1 MSACG
6 GTDRQELLALRRG
19 TFSVGLDNGNG
30 CHLVA
35 GHHAESFPELSRGE
49 AEVLHRLA
57 KKFLP
62 VEDVR
67 RLCAEHDAVDRGH
80 RTTRFLDRL
89 RNGGWLKVGVSHED
103 SMQYAL
109 EPLRPPPPRRE
120 PQDDLV
126 LSRFA
131 MIHRDGDEMLLESP
145 LAWCDV
151 RLFDP
156 VAVGLMASVATQKGS
171 PLDGADEVRRSL
183 LSDLWWSGILVERD
197 GSETSVL
204 SSRQWSPH
212 ELWFHEHSRGG
223 HRAYANHG
231 FGGTRWADGT
241 FDPLPARHETPFA
254 GPRIALAQADLYAL
268 STTDPTLT
276 TVIEERSSIREHD
289 DGSPLTL
296 EELGQ
301 FLYRSARTRG
311 AATHEGVEYKN
322 RPYPSGGSAYE
333 LEIYPVVRHV
343 AGLEPGMYHYD
354 AEDHELVLVTS
365 DGPETRRVLRRA
377 RMSSRQATVPQVVL
391 VISARFGR
399 LMWNYE
405 AMAYALVLKHVGV
418 LYQTMYLVATAM
430 GLAAC
435 GLGSGDNV
443 HFGAATGIDAMV
455 EDNVG
460 EFMLGRP
467 RVTPARAAQ

>member
-1 MSACG
+1 MSTRG
-6 GTDRQELLALRRG
+6 GTDRQELLALRPR
-19 TFSVGLDNGNG
+19 TFSVDLGDG
-30 CHLVA
+30 CHLVS
-35 GHHAESFPELSRGE
+35 GHHAQSFPGLSSGE
-49 AEVLHRLA
+49 AEVLRRLA
-57 KKFLP
+57 KGFVT
-62 VEDVR
+62 VED
-67 RLCAEHDAVDRGH
+67 LCDEHDPPDVV
-80 RTTRFLDRL
+80 RFLDRL
-89 RNGGWLKVGVSHED
+89 RDGGWLKIGVVQDS

-120 PQDDLV
+120 PPDDLI

-131 MIHRDGDEMLLESP
+131 MIHRDGDDLLLESP

-151 RLFDP
+151 RLYDP
-156 VAVGLMASVATQKGS
+156 AAVGLMAGHAMGQGGL
-171 PLDGADEVRRSL
+171 PGGAKELR
-183 LSDLWWSGILVERD
+183 SDLWWSGILVPKG
-197 GSETSVL
+197 GSEDSEL
-204 SSRQWSPH
+204 SHRQWSPH

-241 FDPLPARHETPFA
+241 FASLPARRE
-254 GPRIALAQADLYAL
+254 PRFDGRRITLPRADLPAL

-289 DGSPLTL
+289 DANPLTL
-296 EELGQ
+296 DELGQ
-301 FLYRSARTRG
+301 FLYRSARTRQT
-311 AATHEGVEYKN
+311 ATHEGVEYKN
-322 RPYPSGGSAYE
+322 RPYPSGGSVYE

-343 AGLEPGMYHYD
+343 AGVEPGMYYYD
-354 AEDHELVLVTS
+354 AEDHELVLVAE
-365 DGPETRRVLRRA
+365 DGPPGRRILRRA
-377 RMSSRQATVPQVVL
+377 RMSSQQDTLPQVVL

-443 HFGAATGIDAMV
+443 HFTEATGIDPMA

-467 RVTPARAAQ
+467 RGTPRRAAQ

>member
-1 MSACG
+1 MSVRPDTG
-6 GTDRQELLALRRG
+6 LQQLLALRRG
-19 TFSVGLDNGNG
+19 TFSVDLDGGG

-35 GHHAESFPELSRGE
+35 GHHAQTFPDLSRGE
-49 AEVLHRLA
+49 VEVLRRLA
-57 KKFLP
+57 KEYLT
-62 VEDVR
+62 VADVR
-67 RLCAEHDAVDRGH
+67 RLCADLDAVDRADRG
-80 RTTRFLDRL
+80 TEFLDLL
-89 RNGGWLKVGVSHED
+89 RDGGWLKVGVSRHD

-109 EPLRPPPPRRE
+109 EPLLAPPPRRE
-120 PQDDLV
+120 PPADLT

-131 MIHRDGDEMLLESP
+131 VIHRDGDELLLESP

-156 VAVGLMASVATQKGS
+156 AAVGLVAGLGTGS
-171 PLDGADEVRRSL
+171 GGPPGGTDALGRSL
-183 LSDLWWSGILVERD
+183 RSDLWWSGLLVEPD
-197 GSETSVL
+197 GSEASAL

-223 HRAYANHG
+223 HRAYTNHG

-241 FDPLPARHETPFA
+241 FAPLPARREPRFG
-254 GPRIALAQADLYAL
+254 GPRIALGHADLHAL
-268 STTDPTLT
+268 SRTDPTLT
-276 TVIEERSSIREHD
+276 TVIEGRSSIREHD
-289 DGSPLTL
+289 DGNPLTL
-296 EELGQ
+296 DELGQ
-301 FLYRSARTRG
+301 FLYRTARTRAVG
-311 AATHEGVEYKN
+311 TYRGVEYKN

-343 AGLEPGMYHYD
+343 TGLAPGMYHYD
-354 AEDHELVLVTS
+354 AEDHELVLVAA
-365 DGPETRRVLRRA
+365 DGPPTRRILRRA
-377 RMSSRQATVPQVVL
+377 RMSSQQPAVPQVVL
-391 VISARFGR
+391 VIAARFGR
-399 LMWNYE
+399 LMWTYE

-443 HFGAATGIDAMV
+443 HFAAATGMDAMV

-467 RVTPARAAQ
+467 RATLAMAAR